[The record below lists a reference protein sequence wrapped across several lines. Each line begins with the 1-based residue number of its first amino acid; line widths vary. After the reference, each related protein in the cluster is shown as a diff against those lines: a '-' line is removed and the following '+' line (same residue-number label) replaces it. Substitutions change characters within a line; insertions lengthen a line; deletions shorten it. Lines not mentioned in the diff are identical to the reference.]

1 MLPILLCA
9 LPSSTIRIAKLTLSQ
24 FPLSNSKT
32 TVSMSKIWAAVKN
45 LPRRQLQARRNPS
58 LRELKLQINWL
69 PYLRTS
75 LQFLAG
81 HHRPGKTIATCK
93 SNFRCPYLRTS
104 LQFLAGHHRPG
115 KTIAK
120 CKSNLR
126 TQALIMM
133 QSIALLRVVR
143 PIKSKNAMYSSP
155 TEGNL
160 NRIDQLC
167 RQTRVKSVVA
177 KTTEVTSKPML
188 TIVRVIWR
196 AQRKVGAELW
206 TDDSE

>member
-69 PYLRTS
+69 PYW
-75 LQFLAG
+75 
-81 HHRPGKTIATCK
+81 
-93 SNFRCPYLRTS
+93 RTS

>member
-1 MLPILLCA
+1 
-9 LPSSTIRIAKLTLSQ
+9 
-24 FPLSNSKT
+24 
-32 TVSMSKIWAAVKN
+32 MSKIWAAVKN

-69 PYLRTS
+69 PYW
-75 LQFLAG
+75 
-81 HHRPGKTIATCK
+81 
-93 SNFRCPYLRTS
+93 RTS

-160 NRIDQLC
+160 NRSDQLC
-167 RQTRVKSVVA
+167 RKRVKSVVA
-177 KTTEVTSKPML
+177 KTTEVTSKPMWV
-188 TIVRVIWR
+188 IVRVIR
-196 AQRKVGAELW
+196 RVQRKVGAELG
-206 TDDSE
+206 TDDSESDILLQSNH